1 MVGSRGA
8 HLEPEYTGK
17 LDKKGEEEP
26 MRKQSSG
33 LGLITD
39 PRSMKKHDHDDDDDN
54 DDGDADADG
63 DGDGR
68 DEQCSKVPCFSLSGD
83 ASIKDTPHLN
93 MFLTEPKKNCPKNWM
108 VQHSKIR
115 NCVCVLIPA
124 TAFSQRDITLSGS
137 IALHAAPRRG
147 LVGLVSRDAFFS
159 VRFRLFAP
167 QSRSKTNENQIK
179 IRSVNPMGKSFAF
192 QLSSFSSA
200 VHEGLCSCSCTPV
213 RLK

>member
-26 MRKQSSG
+26 MKKQSSG

-39 PRSMKKHDHDDDDDN
+39 PRSMKKHDHHDDDDN
-54 DDGDADADG
+54 DDGDADADADG

-115 NCVCVLIPA
+115 NCVCV
-124 TAFSQRDITLSGS
+124 S
-137 IALHAAPRRG
+137 
-147 LVGLVSRDAFFS
+147 
-159 VRFRLFAP
+159 
-167 QSRSKTNENQIK
+167 
-179 IRSVNPMGKSFAF
+179 
-192 QLSSFSSA
+192 
-200 VHEGLCSCSCTPV
+200 
-213 RLK
+213 